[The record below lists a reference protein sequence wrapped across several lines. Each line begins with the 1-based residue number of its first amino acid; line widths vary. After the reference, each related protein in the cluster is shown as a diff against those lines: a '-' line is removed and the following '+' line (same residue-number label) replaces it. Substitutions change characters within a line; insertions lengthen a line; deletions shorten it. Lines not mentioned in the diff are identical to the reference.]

1 MIDQGGDFRRKG
13 VGTVG
18 DSKGNMLT
26 IMYSQSEVS
35 LSQCLRE
42 VFGESATRKSWLRL
56 ETGGS
61 TICKP
66 LVIRVPIGWG
76 TLPP

>member
-1 MIDQGGDFRRKG
+1 MIDQGGDFRRKE

-18 DSKGNMLT
+18 NSKGKMLT

-42 VFGESATRKSWLRL
+42 VFGESVTRKSWLHL

-61 TICKP
+61 AIYKP